1 LSAGRY
7 REFRRLP
14 GTALTPPTSSTL
26 HATPSLDRR
35 LRSLVDVWERL
46 WLWRAANEPPA
57 VRKTIYTINAIE
69 SLNYQLRKI
78 IKDRGDFPND

>member
-1 LSAGRY
+1 
-7 REFRRLP
+7 
-14 GTALTPPTSSTL
+14 
-26 HATPSLDRR
+26 
-35 LRSLVDVWERL
+35 
-46 WLWRAANEPPA
+46 